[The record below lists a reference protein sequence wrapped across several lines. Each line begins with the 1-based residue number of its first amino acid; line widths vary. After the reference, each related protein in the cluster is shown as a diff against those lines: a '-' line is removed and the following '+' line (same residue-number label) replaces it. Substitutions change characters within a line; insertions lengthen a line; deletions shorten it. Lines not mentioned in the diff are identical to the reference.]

1 MIYREKEFII
11 NKKFTC
17 IHDGIRFWWEKPR
30 VNSEKNIYLF
40 RDFMW
45 NVLYKLFDPKK
56 KCE

>member
-1 MIYREKEFII
+1 MMELDFGGKHA
-11 NKKFTC
+11 C
-17 IHDGIRFWWEKPR
+17 I

-45 NVLYKLFDPKK
+45 NVLYKLFGPKK